1 MAIVEIHTF
10 HQAAIAQLVEYHA
23 HNLKVQGSIPS
34 GGSGILFAYID
45 NAVAII

>member
-1 MAIVEIHTF
+1 MIEHACPHLQQV
-10 HQAAIAQLVEYHA
+10 QIAQLVEYHT

-34 GGSGILFAYID
+34 GGIENFLAYIN